1 MRRLSRHPRRNP
13 QDALI
18 AAIDEAIEA
27 VDNDEIDFDYGIHEE
42 LHPALYRAFGG
53 AVGPSADWVNYT
65 WRLGGNLFLF
75 EEDVDGEYAV
85 VRRVPADDP
94 DESDQIE
101 DVESLPD
108 LYALRE
114 YLSRRANPSR
124 RAPPPPP
131 PPPSHLFAPAFT
143 PAFALEASAVQQGL
157 FAPSSYETK
166 PKEKPRAAS
175 VVDERQ
181 VDLFGAPLPKKNP
194 RRPPSAPRR
203 RR

>member
-1 MRRLSRHPRRNP
+1 MRRHPSHFRRNP

-18 AAIDEAIEA
+18 DAIDKVIEA

-65 WRLGGNLFLF
+65 WRLGGNLYLF

-131 PPPSHLFAPAFT
+131 PPSSHLFAPAFT
-143 PAFALEASAVQQGL
+143 LTAEPVQQGL
-157 FAPSSYETK
+157 FAPSSYEAK
-166 PKEKPRAAS
+166 PKKRALEPI
-175 VVDERQ
+175 VDERQ
-181 VDLFGAPLPKKNP
+181 VDLFAPPPPKKNP
-194 RRPPSAPRR
+194 RRPSSAPRR

>member
-1 MRRLSRHPRRNP
+1 MRRHPSHFRRNP

-18 AAIDEAIEA
+18 DAIDKVIEA
-27 VDNDEIDFDYGIHEE
+27 VENEEIDPDYGIHEE

-65 WRLGGNLFLF
+65 WRLGGNLYLF

-101 DVESLPD
+101 DVEILPD
-108 LYALRE
+108 LDALRA

-124 RAPPPPP
+124 RPP
-131 PPPSHLFAPAFT
+131 PPPSNM
-143 PAFALEASAVQQGL
+143 FALEASAVQQGL
-157 FAPSSYETK
+157 FAPSSYEAK
-166 PKEKPRAAS
+166 PKEKQRAAP

-181 VDLFGAPLPKKNP
+181 VDLFAPPPPPLKKNP
-194 RRPPSAPRR
+194 WGSPSCSPRR

>member
-1 MRRLSRHPRRNP
+1 MARHPRYPRRNP

-18 AAIDEAIEA
+18 DAIDKVIED
-27 VDNDEIDFDYGIHEE
+27 VENDEIDPDYGIHEE

-94 DESDQIE
+94 DESDQLE
-101 DVESLPD
+101 DVEILPD

-124 RAPPPPP
+124 RPP
-131 PPPSHLFAPAFT
+131 PPPSHTFAPAFT
-143 PAFALEASAVQQGL
+143 LEASAVQQGL
-157 FAPSSYETK
+157 FMPSSYEAK
-166 PKEKPRAAS
+166 PKKRAPEP
-175 VVDERQ
+175 VIVDERQ
-181 VDLFGAPLPKKNP
+181 VDLFASPPPKKNP
-194 RRPPSAPRR
+194 RRSSPRPSSAPRR

>member
-1 MRRLSRHPRRNP
+1 MARHPRYPRRNP

-18 AAIDEAIEA
+18 AAIDKAIEA
-27 VDNDEIDFDYGIHEE
+27 VENDEIDFDYGIHEE

-65 WRLGGNLFLF
+65 WRLGGNLYLF

-94 DESDQIE
+94 DESDQLE
-101 DVESLPD
+101 DVEHLPD

-124 RAPPPPP
+124 RPPR
-131 PPPSHLFAPAFT
+131 PPPSHTFAPAFT
-143 PAFALEASAVQQGL
+143 PAFTLEASAVQQGL
-157 FAPSSYETK
+157 FGAGAFEAK
-166 PKEKPRAAS
+166 PKEKPRP

-181 VDLFGAPLPKKNP
+181 VDLFAAPPPKKNP
-194 RRPPSAPRR
+194 RRPSSAPRR